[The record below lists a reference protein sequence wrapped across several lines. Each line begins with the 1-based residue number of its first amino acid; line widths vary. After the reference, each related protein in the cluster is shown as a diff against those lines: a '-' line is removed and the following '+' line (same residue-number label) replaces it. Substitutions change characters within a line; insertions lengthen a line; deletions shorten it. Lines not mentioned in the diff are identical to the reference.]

1 MVHPK
6 EGRIT
11 LYDTTLR
18 DGSQA
23 EDVLFTVEDKLR
35 ILQRLDEF
43 GVDFI
48 EGGWPGANPK
58 DELFFQQAKSV
69 PLRHSRL
76 TAFGSTRKPKSKVE
90 NDPVLNGLLRA
101 ETSVVTI
108 FGKSWDLHVSRALG
122 ITLEENL
129 HIIDDSIRFLKQRVD
144 TVFFDAEHFFDG
156 YKAAPEY
163 ALKVLET
170 ARDAGADCLVLCDT
184 NGGSLVH
191 EIAQITQTAQA
202 LGAPLGIHCH
212 NDADLAVA
220 NSLSA
225 LTSGAMHVQGTI
237 NGIGERCGNANLVSI
252 IANLCLKMGCNTN
265 ITPEQLARLTPLSRF
280 VDEMINRSPR
290 KNQPYVGQS
299 AFAHK
304 GGIHVSAV
312 LKDAATYEHVVPE
325 LVGNR
330 QRVLVSEQ
338 SGKSNL
344 IYKFREMGIEFNGT
358 VEEDGKLAGLLQ
370 KIKELEKEGYQFD
383 GAEGS
388 FELLARRALGKMPEY
403 FAPRGFRVIDE
414 RRFRE
419 TSAEGCPGLLRVR
432 DSEGTV
438 KLLVAGVVEHLVSE
452 GTGPVDALYNA
463 LHKVLQR
470 YYPSLASNRMMLMD
484 YKVRILNKGGTD
496 AKVRVLVGW
505 RDHSRSWSTVGVSDH
520 IIEASYDAMLDAITY
535 KLFKD
540 GIAPLGGVAPT
551 FGVIP
556 ADFVKECV

>member
-1 MVHPK
+1 MTHPK

-18 DGSQA
+18 DGSQS
-23 EDVLFTVEDKLR
+23 EDVLFSVEDKLR
-35 ILQRLDEF
+35 ILHRLDEF
-43 GVDFI
+43 GIDFV

-58 DELFFQQAKSV
+58 DEEFFHHAKS
-69 PLRHSRL
+69 LTLNNARL
-76 TAFGSTRKPKSKVE
+76 VAFGSTRKPKSSAEK
-90 NDPVLNGLLRA
+90 DGVLNSLLRA
-101 ETSVVTI
+101 ETGVVTI

-122 ITLEENL
+122 ISLQENL
-129 HIIDDSIRFLKQRVD
+129 QVIDDSIRYLKKRVD

-156 YKAAPEY
+156 YKAAPDY

-184 NGGSLVH
+184 NGGSMVG
-191 EIAQITQTAQA
+191 EIAAITQKA
-202 LGAPLGIHCH
+202 LSLKAALGIHCH

-225 LTSGAMHVQGTI
+225 VEAGAIHVQGTI
-237 NGIGERCGNANLVSI
+237 NGIGERCGNANLISI
-252 IANLCLKMGCNTN
+252 IPNLCLKMKRKTN
-265 ITPEQLARLTPLSRF
+265 ISADQLARLTSLSRF
-280 VDEMINRSPR
+280 VDEMVNRPSQ
-290 KNQPYVGQS
+290 KNQSYVGNS

-304 GGIHVSAV
+304 GGVHVSAV
-312 LKDAATYEHVVPE
+312 LKDSATYEHMNPE

-330 QRVLVSEQ
+330 QRVLISEQ
-338 SGKSNL
+338 AGKSNL
-344 IYKFREMGIEFNGT
+344 VYKCREMGLEL
-358 VEEDGKLAGLLQ
+358 VDGAVDDARIAGLLQ
-370 KIKELEKEGYQFD
+370 KIKDLEHDGYQFD
-383 GAEGS
+383 GAEAS
-388 FELLARRALGKMPEY
+388 FELLARRALGKMTEY

-419 TSAEGCPGLLRVR
+419 TSAEGCPGLLKMR

-438 KLLVAGVVEHLVSE
+438 KILVAGVVEHLVSE
-452 GTGPVDALYNA
+452 GAGPVDALYNA

-496 AKVRVLVGW
+496 AKVRVLIGW
-505 RDHSRSWSTVGVSDH
+505 RDNSRSWSTVGVSDH

-540 GIAPLGGVAPT
+540 GIVPLGGVAPLT
-551 FGVIP
+551 GLRP
-556 ADFVKECV
+556 ADYVTE